1 MPFKYSCAC
10 GVSFTKCKIIG
21 ADMHIKREAK
31 IPHANDIFNRRM
43 PYRFP
48 FSKFPAPSSLPII
61 IPAALE
67 IPALKQHMIS
77 LTTAATEL
85 AAAASVP
92 R

>member
-1 MPFKYSCAC
+1 
-10 GVSFTKCKIIG
+10 
-21 ADMHIKREAK
+21 MHIKREAK

-43 PYRFP
+43 PYR
-48 FSKFPAPSSLPII
+48 FPAPSSLPII